1 MAMALRLLRRLRGDR
16 RGVSAIEFAFIAPIL
31 ILCYFG
37 VAELCGALLAERK
50 ATHVASE
57 VGDLVAQCQSV
68 AASDFTGDFWP
79 VGAAVLYPLST
90 SNLSMRITS
99 ITADSTDKI
108 FTVASGGPTFDNG
121 GALHAYAPGTVLTLP
136 ALSGLIPANGSIIMS
151 ETQYTYTSPVSIVV
165 KNALTFNSTFYLA
178 PRQVTVI
185 PVGTSCFS

>member
-1 MAMALRLLRRLRGDR
+1 MAVALGLLRRLRGDR

-50 ATHVASE
+50 AGHVASE

-68 AASDFTGDFWP
+68 SAADFTNDFWP
-79 VGAAVLYPLST
+79 VGAAVLSPLNT
-90 SNLSMRITS
+90 SSLAMRITS
-99 ITADSTDKI
+99 IQADSTDTI
-108 FTVASGGPTFDNG
+108 FTVGPLSYDNG
-121 GALHAYAPGTVLTLP
+121 GTLTAYAPGTVLTLP
-136 ALSGLIPANGSIIMS
+136 ALTGLIPANGSIIMS

-165 KNALTFNSTFYLA
+165 KNALTFNSTFFLA

-185 PVGTSCFS
+185 PVSTSCFT